1 MAWVTRPPNC
11 NPMKNRDTMVAS
23 APPKCAAGCIPPA
36 TIIPAASINTD
47 DDTAQGNT
55 EGVLDVLAISTMTLG
70 GLNWLSE
77 GVGRLAGAKRAN
89 LVEGAASV
97 LGFPQLATFIY
108 LLVGLAAAYYFI
120 VRFVMHIDGSKLNN
134 DDKIFNW
141 VYLGIVAAVAALGAY
156 GMA

>member
-1 MAWVTRPPNC
+1 
-11 NPMKNRDTMVAS
+11 MKNRDIMATQ
-23 APPKCAAGCIPPA
+23 AP
-36 TIIPAASINTD
+36 IIPQASI
-47 DDTAQGNT
+47 DTNKEGGQGKT

-97 LGFPQLATFIY
+97 VGFPQLATFIY

-120 VRFVMHIDGSKLNN
+120 VRFVMNIDGKKLFE